1 MSFKIRK
8 INKNSF
14 NKQLI
19 LPLTFK
25 SIKNRENFIISSSNQ
40 SAVKLIENSNYWQ
53 QETNSI
59 PAAIIYGPKG
69 CGKTHLSTIFKDNNN
84 SIYLDDLL
92 SFNLDLINTENS
104 FIIDNFY
111 PCKVYPAELV
121 MHFLNRVINSNGSV
135 LFLSRLSPYKM
146 DWGLEDLNSR
156 IRSLISSEIK
166 IPDDVLLYSF
176 MVKYSNDKKLFLS
189 DNHIFYILQRVER
202 SFENII
208 KIIDKLD
215 TYSLEKK
222 ERVNYKTI
230 RAVFESLTL
239 D

>member
-40 SAVKLIENSNYWQ
+40 SAIQLIENSNHWQ
-53 QETNSI
+53 KQTNSI

-176 MVKYSNDKKLFLS
+176 IVKYSNDKKLFLS
-189 DNHIFYILQRVER
+189 DKHIFYILQRVER

-208 KIIDKLD
+208 KMIDKLD
-215 TYSLEKK
+215 NYCLEKK
-222 ERVNYKTI
+222 EKVNYKTI
-230 RAVFESLTL
+230 RAVFESLSL
-239 D
+239 R